1 MFFFLFCYFY
11 NLCIIYLFFA
21 LTAVLDV
28 RCYLFENKFVFTNVS
43 SIINYWA
50 DSCSSIID
58 SECTDYQRNN
68 QTAGRN
74 LEPTYYASHLC
85 TIVSHCH
92 SSKFQSLC
100 LAKSPSEMLKKFAI
114 IYIYIQKTQIR
125 FFPFFLFCATL
136 FLSSLINALDIK
148 QVIH

>member
-1 MFFFLFCYFY
+1 MYFRQHWFFFDNLKQKDMARNRVLLKYIYFLVLFCYFY
-11 NLCIIYLFFA
+11 NLSSIYFFFA
-21 LTAVLDV
+21 FIAVLDV

-85 TIVSHCH
+85 TDTILYSITL
-92 SSKFQSLC
+92 SL
-100 LAKSPSEMLKKFAI
+100 LQISESVLGKKS
-114 IYIYIQKTQIR
+114 QR
-125 FFPFFLFCATL
+125 
-136 FLSSLINALDIK
+136 NA
-148 QVIH
+148 

>member
-1 MFFFLFCYFY
+1 MCYADVW
-11 NLCIIYLFFA
+11 LIYFFFA
-21 LTAVLDV
+21 LIAVLDV

-74 LEPTYYASHLC
+74 LEPTYYASHLYTD
-85 TIVSHCH
+85 TILYSITL
-92 SSKFQSLC
+92 SL
-100 LAKSPSEMLKKFAI
+100 LQISESVLGKKS
-114 IYIYIQKTQIR
+114 
-125 FFPFFLFCATL
+125 
-136 FLSSLINALDIK
+136 
-148 QVIH
+148 

>member
-1 MFFFLFCYFY
+1 MFFCLFCYFY

-74 LEPTYYASHLC
+74 LEPTYYAIASHLC

-100 LAKSPSEMLKKFAI
+100 LAKSPSEMLKI
-114 IYIYIQKTQIR
+114 CYNLYISKKLKLDFSL
-125 FFPFFLFCATL
+125 FFYFVLLYFFLL
-136 FLSSLINALDIK
+136 
-148 QVIH
+148 

>member
-1 MFFFLFCYFY
+1 MAISACFGSGRNKKKPFGRALVFCLFCYFY

-74 LEPTYYASHLC
+74 LEPTYYAIASHLC

-100 LAKSPSEMLKKFAI
+100 LAKSPSEMLKN
-114 IYIYIQKTQIR
+114 
-125 FFPFFLFCATL
+125 LL
-136 FLSSLINALDIK
+136 
-148 QVIH
+148 